1 MKPVRLAVEYLLLA
15 GFFVARPLLV
25 LQALAFGTAAAA
37 AWTVTSSG
45 LPGWVAQALVSAAV
59 LSATLFVTG
68 LLLPVAR
75 RWERRDA
82 DQRATA
88 VWPIPFGLTLFL
100 LAGLALY
107 AAAPLP
113 ALWSEISSRL
123 NGNIDWGDLSRP
135 APNAGVILLPI
146 LIGLMVPALVSAAA
160 LSAIVLPLALLAM
173 LPSRGPRFMPLVG
186 MSAVFQ
192 AGITLAGWLASR
204 TLSGLVSA
212 AGTLMRDSGD
222 AEVLQVAEQL
232 TQASGLLESTAVALL
247 APALG
252 FVAWLVVLHPWRN
265 T

>member
-1 MKPVRLAVEYLLLA
+1 MKPVRLAVESLLLA
-15 GFFVARPLLV
+15 GFFVARPALV

-45 LPGWVAQALVSAAV
+45 LPGWVAQALVSAAM

-68 LLLPVAR
+68 LLLPIAR
-75 RWERRDA
+75 RWEQRDA
-82 DQRATA
+82 VQHATA
-88 VWPIPFGLTLFL
+88 MWPIPFGVTLLL

-107 AAAPLP
+107 SASPLP
-113 ALWSEISSRL
+113 TLWSEIASRL

-146 LIGLMVPALVSAAA
+146 LIGLMVPALVSVAA
-160 LSAIVLPLALLAM
+160 LSAIVLPLALLVL

-222 AEVLQVAEQL
+222 AEVLQVADQL
-232 TQASGLLESTAVALL
+232 TQASGLLEGTAAALL

-265 T
+265 S